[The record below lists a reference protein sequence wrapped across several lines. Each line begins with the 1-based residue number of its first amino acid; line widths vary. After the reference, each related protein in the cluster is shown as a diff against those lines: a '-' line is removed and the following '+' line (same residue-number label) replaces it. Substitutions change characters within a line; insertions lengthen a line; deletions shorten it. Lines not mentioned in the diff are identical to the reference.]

1 MSGGLKEQLFFRCR
15 SVGEVRSIPCCL
27 CFTGGT
33 RASTWQ
39 PVNSRGRAGERP
51 RCCKRLRGAKPHAE
65 ERSEKVRRLL
75 AGSVSNSKGLY
86 GNLVKHFSLVL
97 QAPCRQPLEL
107 DEHLR
112 CHK

>member
-65 ERSEKVRRLL
+65 ERSEK
-75 AGSVSNSKGLY
+75 
-86 GNLVKHFSLVL
+86 
-97 QAPCRQPLEL
+97 APCRQPLEL

-112 CHK
+112 CHKR